1 MGNRA
6 VITTEEKQI
15 GIYVHWNGGRESIET
30 FLAYCDLK
38 NYRPPETDDYG
49 WARMCQ
55 VIGNFFGGSTSIGID
70 KYERLDRDN
79 YDNGVY
85 IIENWKVIGREFQ
98 HYDDE
103 EIKSADDLEDN
114 LNYLNEKQPKEEQL
128 SKEEIHDYCN
138 KWAKE
143 RGLYT
148 KEYVSELYDK
158 TRDILDSYD
167 EHKDKVINYI
177 LENKK
182 YENCSKAIA
191 STVTEIIQVNPVT
204 KEIDF
209 VHDWDFG
216 IDKDIFGELQDFNI
230 AYMSI
235 ETHLGIWQYIV
246 SNYPE
251 GIDNKEGMQKYLKY
265 CKNHEITKD
274 RINEESKIGKI
285 AVDAMKYYKP
295 LDKEVR

>member
-98 HYDDE
+98 HYKDE
-103 EIKSADDLEDN
+103 EIKSVDDLEDN

-128 SKEEIHDYCN
+128 SKEEIHDYCQ
-138 KWAKE
+138 KWGID
-143 RGLYT
+143 RGLIE
-148 KEYVSELYDK
+148 KE
-158 TRDILDSYD
+158 
-167 EHKDKVINYI
+167 
-177 LENKK
+177 
-182 YENCSKAIA
+182 
-191 STVTEIIQVNPVT
+191 
-204 KEIDF
+204 
-209 VHDWDFG
+209 
-216 IDKDIFGELQDFNI
+216 
-230 AYMSI
+230 
-235 ETHLGIWQYIV
+235 
-246 SNYPE
+246 
-251 GIDNKEGMQKYLKY
+251 
-265 CKNHEITKD
+265 EITEEKD
-274 RINEESKIGKI
+274 ESKIKFYTEEEIKNLIEAKSDFYFADDGVSEVIIKFEDIPDFIVDYNRNLEIRDLKFFKMGKEVYEPDI
-285 AVDAMKYYKP
+285 TTKGEFLDKIDPSLREKIIDRLIKLQQNEVEIKDYKVIDEDMFENVKSK
-295 LDKEVR
+295 LEQGLTQNKSNKEVR